1 MNMRRALVVIA
12 GVVIIAAIAIVSLTS
27 APEVRRLHVLLVS
40 NELIVDSLRREDL
53 VMHLHKWL
61 TEAVPKVVE
70 IELYAPEGASKR
82 LRAKFQRG
90 YIEGKNTWSQE
101 LLDSLR
107 AFFTFEK
114 VVTPSNEEANALISA
129 FFRKV
134 ATDKRSIIVL
144 TGSFPACYGQAD
156 VTRLLEKLR
165 EMPRRQGQ
173 VLLSGLVGVRSEVE
187 KYFLDSLQGILQV
200 KVQPLPLSYVG
211 ERLCPGTEGM
221 LAYGMFLDRLSDS
234 EIPMLLNFIQ
244 GVLGKQF
251 RLVVWNDGPVNGTVI
266 NWSAAPDTAAL
277 YSTLEGLRR
286 VTWQSLSMLFTQC
299 LEALRN
305 DTSKLTRYVFIIGH
319 FPSYPRYVYDRGRY
333 EVEPILPKELWT
345 ELATVER
352 LQFIHVLL
360 HKRATSLDREYVAV
374 LRGDAKLPIVTSYT
388 Y

>member
-1 MNMRRALVVIA
+1 MRWALVVVA
-12 GVVIIAAIAIVSLTS
+12 GLVIIAAIVFISLTS

-53 VMHLHKWL
+53 VIQLHKWL
-61 TEAVPKVVE
+61 TEAIPKVVE
-70 IELYAPEGASKR
+70 IELYAPEGVSKR
-82 LRAKFQRG
+82 MHAKFQRG
-90 YIEGKNTWSQE
+90 YVEGKQTWSRE

-114 VVTPSNEEANALISA
+114 VVIPSTEEVNALIGA

-134 ATDKRSIIVL
+134 ATDKRSTIVL
-144 TGSFPACYGQAD
+144 AGSLPACYGQTD
-156 VTRLLEKLR
+156 VARLLEKLQ
-165 EMPRRQGQ
+165 EMPRRKGQ
-173 VLLSGLVGVRSEVE
+173 VLLSGLMGVRSEVE
-187 KYFLDSLQGILQV
+187 KYLLDSLQGILQMN
-200 KVQPLPLSYVG
+200 VQPLPLSYIG
-211 ERLCPGTEGM
+211 ERVCPGTEGM

-234 EIPMLLNFIQ
+234 EIPMLINFVQ

-251 RLVVWNDGPVNGTVI
+251 RLVVWNDGPVNGTLI
-266 NWSAAPDTAAL
+266 SWSAAPDSAAL
-277 YSTLEGLRR
+277 YSTLGGLRR
-286 VTWQSLSMLFTQC
+286 ATWQSLSMLFTQC

-345 ELATVER
+345 ELATIER
-352 LQFIHVLL
+352 VQFVHVLL